1 MYLSVSQPLTLTP
14 VSLLV
19 LTASSMES
27 CWSCSPL
34 LHLLHTLSRGNL
46 TSTPAPWLTLLLP
59 ESSVTF
65 LLLNSTETLCLLEI
79 HTFHTVIHSSLFQCS
94 LFHNSLNPSYLVF
107 FPSASMI
114 QLESSWS
121 VLPLQ
126 IPLGQFNHPCHS
138 SHIQQWWICWLAPQ
152 PLQTWRVQNRIS
164 LCPAREP
171 PPLSKFPILAMVP
184 LSVPLVSREKA
195 RHHLTSS

>member
-1 MYLSVSQPLTLTP
+1 MVKASPVSIMYLSVSQPLALTP
-14 VSLLV
+14 LSLLV

-27 CWSCSPL
+27 CWSARSPP
-34 LHLLHTLSRGNL
+34 LHTLSRGNL

-107 FPSASMI
+107 FPSTSMI
-114 QLESSWS
+114 KLESESGWS

-126 IPLGQFNHPCHS
+126 IPLGQFNHPCHFNY
-138 SHIQQWWICWLAPQ
+138 IQQ
-152 PLQTWRVQNRIS
+152 
-164 LCPAREP
+164 
-171 PPLSKFPILAMVP
+171 
-184 LSVPLVSREKA
+184 
-195 RHHLTSS
+195 